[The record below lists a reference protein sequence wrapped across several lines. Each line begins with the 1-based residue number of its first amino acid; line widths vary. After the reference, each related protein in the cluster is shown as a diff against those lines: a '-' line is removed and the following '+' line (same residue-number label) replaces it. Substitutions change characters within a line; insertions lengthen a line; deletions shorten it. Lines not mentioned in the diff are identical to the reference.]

1 LRQIF
6 WLSKK
11 GLANDLAR
19 EFGQHDSAGCVRV
32 LPVPFPETDVKVR
45 QSAFFVLVRRADC
58 KFIAPWFSGTELAK

>member
-1 LRQIF
+1 
-6 WLSKK
+6 
-11 GLANDLAR
+11 LAR

-58 KFIAPWFSGTELAK
+58 EFIAPWFSGTELAK